1 MCAIFGYSGY
11 SDKDLIIKMS
21 NNQKFRGPDEFNY
34 FTDDKVT
41 IGNNRLSIIDVDHGS
56 QPISSEENRFV
67 IVYNGMIYNF
77 KEIREHLKKQNIK
90 FNTDSDTEVFLKSYI
105 FWKDECY
112 NYFDGMW
119 AACIYDKI
127 ENRLILSRDYLG
139 QKPLYYYTEKN
150 KFCFS
155 SKSDSIF
162 LTGKLEK
169 KINKKSLGQFLL
181 YSHIPAPLTI
191 YENIHQVRPGEIIK
205 YNLNT
210 NQIEKK
216 IYWDLAKGSDFN
228 QFFKKE
234 NNFPDLFKKKIN
246 EFTTSDVGF
255 GVLLS
260 GGIDSYLI
268 TNEVA
273 KKFKEQISTYTLGFK

>member
-21 NNQKFRGPDEFNY
+21 NNQKFRGPDEFDY

-77 KEIREHLKKQNIK
+77 KEIREYLKKQDIK

-119 AACIYDKI
+119 AACIYDKK
-127 ENRLILSRDYLG
+127 ENRLTLSRDYLG
-139 QKPLYYYTEKN
+139 QKPLYYYAVL
-150 KFCFS
+150 
-155 SKSDSIF
+155 F
-162 LTGKLEK
+162 L
-169 KINKKSLGQFLL
+169 
-181 YSHIPAPLTI
+181 
-191 YENIHQVRPGEIIK
+191 
-205 YNLNT
+205 
-210 NQIEKK
+210 
-216 IYWDLAKGSDFN
+216 
-228 QFFKKE
+228 
-234 NNFPDLFKKKIN
+234 
-246 EFTTSDVGF
+246 
-255 GVLLS
+255 
-260 GGIDSYLI
+260 
-268 TNEVA
+268 
-273 KKFKEQISTYTLGFK
+273 